1 MPRRAPA
8 GIPRPTAAMGDFRP
22 SLRELQRL
30 FWRSLADAPGGGS
43 PAPGL
48 VELVAPR
55 ATLDVGARVGVYAD
69 AYFGRLRDVLR
80 EDFPHVAALL
90 AARFDETA
98 RGYLRAHPSEDPSV
112 RHLGR
117 LFADFLEQRPDL
129 PPYLS
134 DLARLEWARIEVF
147 DAPDARPLNAAAL
160 RGVAADD
167 WPALRF
173 VTIPALAVVRARWP
187 VHELWAGADPA
198 ALAPAP
204 TAVRVWR
211 AAEFVVFHAPMDARA
226 DEALGRLMA
235 GQPFA
240 AACEAFAD
248 LPPADAAHEATA
260 LLLRWLEDGI
270 IARLA

>member
-1 MPRRAPA
+1 MPQRTPA
-8 GIPRPTAAMGDFRP
+8 GISRPTNAMGDFRP

-55 ATLDVGARVGVYAD
+55 ATLDAGARVGVYAD

-80 EDFPHVAALL
+80 EDFPHVAVLL
-90 AARFDETA
+90 GPRFEETA
-98 RGYLRAHPSEDPSV
+98 RGYHRAHPSEHPSL

-117 LFADFLEQRPDL
+117 MFADFLEHRPDL
-129 PPYLS
+129 PPYLG

-147 DAPDARPLNAAAL
+147 DAPDARSLNAAAL
-160 RGVAADD
+160 RGVAAED

-173 VTIPALAVVRARWP
+173 VTVPALAVVRARWP

-198 ALAPAP
+198 AVAPAP
-204 TAVRVWR
+204 TALRVWR
-211 AAEFVVFHAPMDARA
+211 AADFVVFHAPMDTRA

-235 GQPFA
+235 GEPFA

-260 LLLRWLEDGI
+260 LLLRWVEDGI
-270 IARLA
+270 LARLA